1 MSPSHLS
8 LRRIASAAAILAVLS
23 PPVAAS
29 AETAKVKFS
38 LDWTVGASTA
48 AYVLARERGYFTDE
62 GLDVSMDPGTGGANF
77 VQRLAGGTYD
87 IAVGDMTPYIQYLG
101 NNPDD
106 DLMRA
111 VYVASNQSPYAL
123 IGLSKKGIT
132 KPADIMGKKIG
143 SGAFAATRAVWPI
156 FAKANNLSET
166 GATWQLVDPAVRGPM
181 LVQGSVDLVAGFVND
196 VPLFASLGVPLD
208 QFSLI
213 KYKDY
218 GVQFYSNGLVASR
231 TFIEQ
236 KPKVVAAFVRA
247 ANRGLKALIADPD
260 AGIAAAKKA
269 NPLIDE
275 VTERQILG
283 ILLRDVI
290 VTPEVQA
297 NGLGAVSTSRLAEQV
312 DVISTTMQLKNKPP
326 LERVFTADFLPPE
339 ADRQIH

>member
-1 MSPSHLS
+1 MMKLTY
-8 LRRIASAAAILAVLS
+8 RANCVAAAATILALLS
-23 PPVAAS
+23 PPLAHA
-29 AETAKVKFS
+29 AETTKVKFS

-111 VYVASNQSPYAL
+111 VYIASNQSPYAL
-123 IGLSKKGIT
+123 ISLAKNAIN
-132 KPADIMGKKIG
+132 KPTNIMGKKIG

-196 VPLFASLGVPLD
+196 VPLFTSLGVPFD

-218 GVQFYSNGLVASR
+218 GVQFYSNGLIASR

-236 KPKVVAAFVRA
+236 KPKIVAAFVRA
-247 ANRGLKALIADPD
+247 ANRGLKAMIADPD
-260 AGIAAAKKA
+260 AATAAVKKA

-275 VTERQILG
+275 GTERQILG

-290 VTPEVQA
+290 VTPETQM
-297 NGLGAVSTSRLAEQV
+297 NGLGAVTTPRLSEQV
-312 DVISTTMQLKNKPP
+312 DAISSTMQLKSKPP
-326 LERVFTADFLPPE
+326 LDRVFTADFLPPE

>member
-1 MSPSHLS
+1 MMKLTF
-8 LRRIASAAAILAVLS
+8 RAECVAAATAILATLS
-23 PPVAAS
+23 PSLVPAA
-29 AETAKVKFS
+29 EMTKVKFS
-38 LDWTVGASTA
+38 LDWTIGASTA
-48 AYVLARERGYFTDE
+48 AYVLARERGYFTEE
-62 GLDVSMDPGTGGANF
+62 GIDVSMDPGTGGANF

-106 DLMRA
+106 DLMQA

-123 IGLSKKGIT
+123 ISLAKNGIN
-132 KPADIMGKKIG
+132 KPADIVGKKIA

-156 FAKANNLSET
+156 FAKANNLAET

-181 LVQGSVDLVAGFVND
+181 LVQGSANLVAGFVND

-218 GVQFYSNGLVASR
+218 GVQFYSNVLIASR
-231 TFIEQ
+231 SFIAQ
-236 KPKVVAAFVRA
+236 KPKAVAAFIRA
-247 ANRGLKALIADPD
+247 ANRGLKAMIGDPD
-260 AGIAAAKKA
+260 AAIAAAKKA

-275 VTERQILG
+275 GTERQILG

-290 VTPEVQA
+290 VTPEAQTI
-297 NGLGAVSTSRLAEQV
+297 GLGAVTTPRLSEQV
-312 DVISTTMQLKNKPP
+312 EAISSTMQTKSKPP
-326 LERVFTADFLPPE
+326 LARVFTADFLPAE